1 MTLPPLADE
10 AVDVSFAEEG
20 LSTLVALFARHG
32 DAYRVHSPTLGRD
45 LFVFS
50 HPEHL
55 RHVFVDNTA
64 NYRKGLGIERVAILL
79 GNGLMTSE
87 PPLWHTQRR
96 LIQPA
101 FHRASIA
108 ARVPHMVAANQRLAA
123 RWEQAA
129 RRGETINL
137 TQDMSEVT
145 LDVVLRALFGV
156 DFDRVAGRDGGN
168 PFAMLTQETGRN
180 LQFAYA
186 FRQLTKLVHAEMA
199 RRRSDPAERDDI
211 LQAMLDARDRRT
223 GAPMSDRQVVDEVL
237 TLVVAGHETTAS
249 ALNWA
254 WYLLALHPK
263 ADAAVHAEAV
273 TAITDPVYAD
283 VGRFVHARQV
293 LDEAM
298 RLYPPGWLLTRR
310 ALADDTL
317 GTFDVPAGADVLLS
331 PYLVHRHPQFWDD
344 AERFEPN
351 RFAPTATAARHR
363 FAYLPFGLGPRAC
376 IGEHFALVEMTVHLA
391 MLARRFRLTLVPG
404 QKVELEPQVNL
415 RPRHPLAMV
424 PSLRPHA

>member
-1 MTLPPLADE
+1 MTLPPLADD

-45 LFVFS
+45 LYVFS

-55 RHVFVDNTA
+55 RHVLVDNTA

-237 TLVVAGHETTAS
+237 TLIVAGHETTAS

-263 ADAAVHAEAV
+263 ADAAVHAEAA
-273 TAITDPVYAD
+273 TAITDPAYAD
-283 VGRFVHARQV
+283 VERFVHARQV

>member
-1 MTLPPLADE
+1 MPIELT
-10 AVDVSFAEEG
+10 
-20 LSTLVALFARHG
+20 
-32 DAYRVHSPTLGRD
+32 
-45 LFVFS
+45 
-50 HPEHL
+50 HP
-55 RHVFVDNTA
+55 
-64 NYRKGLGIERVAILL
+64 
-79 GNGLMTSE
+79 
-87 PPLWHTQRR
+87 
-96 LIQPA
+96 
-101 FHRASIA
+101 
-108 ARVPHMVAANQRLAA
+108 
-123 RWEQAA
+123 
-129 RRGETINL
+129 
-137 TQDMSEVT
+137 
-145 LDVVLRALFGV
+145 
-156 DFDRVAGRDGGN
+156 
-168 PFAMLTQETGRN
+168 
-180 LQFAYA
+180 
-186 FRQLTKLVHAEMA
+186 
-199 RRRSDPAERDDI
+199 
-211 LQAMLDARDRRT
+211 
-223 GAPMSDRQVVDEVL
+223 
-237 TLVVAGHETTAS
+237 
-249 ALNWA
+249 